1 MDVHGDYGV
10 RACGGGGHAGRAQGG
25 GPAARALE
33 DHIRHHTKALMINL
47 FKNIVIFIGIFYDIC
62 RR

>member
-1 MDVHGDYGV
+1 VDVHGDYGV

-33 DHIRHHTKALMINL
+33 DHIRHRLSYLCLKVHCLK
-47 FKNIVIFIGIFYDIC
+47 KN
-62 RR
+62 